1 MTVLVG
7 VPRRGRLPPVGG
19 ESGATG
25 GAPHFRMS
33 TGARR
38 RALPLEYLDEK
49 ELVRQREAVLELIH
63 NPPESVPG
71 LVENFVGRL

>member
-1 MTVLVG
+1 MYRDEVG
-7 VPRRGRLPPVGG
+7 FLPWV
-19 ESGATG
+19 ESLEQRAVRHTLGCLL
-25 GAPHFRMS
+25 
-33 TGARR
+33 ARR